1 MKFGGPL
8 MEAIPIHKQLWE
20 VTQGHA
26 LLAAKAHC
34 ITQCHA
40 SMGPEKPPNALKIQT
55 ELGASTD

>member
-1 MKFGGPL
+1 
-8 MEAIPIHKQLWE
+8 MEAVPIHEQLRK

-34 ITQCHA
+34 ITQCCV
-40 SMGPEKPPNALKIQT
+40 SVGLEKPPNALKIQI